1 MESFMPDLAKSYV
14 EKLIKGA
21 LVESSYI
28 CCFTCIAKD
37 FEEEKAR
44 LVSES
49 KTIKERVEVATNRG
63 EDIQSNVDYWEKEA
77 DKLIQ
82 EDTKTN
88 QKCCFGFC
96 PNCIWR
102 YIRGKELA
110 NKKDRIKELMKT
122 GKELSIGLPARL
134 PGVESNQPQF
144 YISFKSRESIYNE
157 LLDALKDDNNYIIG
171 LQGMG
176 GTGKTT
182 LAIKVGNE
190 LEQSK
195 QFTKAIITTVSNSP
209 DIKKIQDDIAGP
221 LGLNLNDD
229 SESDRPKKLWK
240 RLTQGEKILLIL
252 DDVWGDLDFKE
263 IGIPYND
270 NNKGCRVL
278 VTTRQISVCNR
289 MGCNKTIQL
298 ELLSEEDAWNM
309 FKRHAG
315 LCSNSSKS
323 LLGKAHKIANEC
335 KRLPIAIAAIASSLK
350 GEQRPEEWDAAL
362 KSLQKHMSMR
372 GGDDGDELDKIYK
385 CLKFSYDNMKNEK
398 AKRLFLL
405 CSVFQEDENIPIE
418 RLTRF
423 GIGAGIFGEDYDS
436 YEDARSQVVISKN
449 KLLDSCLLLK
459 ANQEESVKMHDLVRD
474 AAQRIAKKKIQTINI
489 SNKNEKALV
498 ERENNIK
505 YLLCQGKLMD
515 VLSCK
520 FGGYELEIL
529 IVYMHED
536 GGWDNVNVE
545 FPNTFFGNN
554 TGLRVFHILFD
565 FNFYKPTLPFI
576 QSIQSLK
583 NIRSFLFENVNLGD
597 ISILGNM
604 HSLETLDLVSCKINE
619 LPHGI
624 TKLEKLRLLNLDSC
638 EILRNNPFE
647 VIKGCSLLE
656 ELYFLYSFNIFCQE
670 ISFPKLKI
678 FHIKDNF
685 TSRHSPLIK
694 CVSVIYFERVLSE
707 STLKY
712 CMQTAEVLQLR
723 RIEKGWRNLM
733 PEIVPVDQ
741 VPNVYSKLVI
751 LDLYKL
757 ENLEELCNG
766 HVSFDS
772 FGSLEKLSI
781 KACEHLQSL
790 FKCNLN
796 LCNLKSILL
805 EECPMLIS
813 LFQQKSSRSL
823 VLLEKLEL
831 IDCKRLEYIIIN
843 ERKWEESSDDDNDSM
858 SRGSLFP
865 KLKVLYIEKCPN
877 FELILPFLSAHDLP
891 ALESITMQSCDKLK
905 YIFGQNVKLDSL
917 NQMKLGSLPNF
928 IDIFP
933 QIFSSIKEPSSISRD
948 TSKSQTQS
956 LPIKGNIFS
965 WISTACTKIPPTS
978 DDEQQDC
985 LISSE
990 SSSYCLNYNIWEHV
1004 QCFSRQSQILCNI
1017 KDIQLTNIAKI
1028 KSVFI
1033 LFIVPRMLLETL
1045 TIENCDE
1052 LKHIIIDTEDHDS
1065 CNNNL
1070 GNVLPKLKNLNV
1082 RNCVE
1087 LEYIFGHYVDDHQN
1101 HIEIHIHLPA
1111 LECLV
1116 LQNLPSLAAMC
1127 SKQYHITFPPLKEL
1141 EFQKCDDVAFK
1152 SIGDF
1157 LTHHSITRSVDRTT
1171 MKELSGNVEYFQ
1183 KLEILD
1189 LSDSKIG
1196 YIFWLDEI
1204 DGQEMNTG
1212 LTYISLYNMSG
1223 MTCPFV
1229 GPKNYIFLKSLTQL
1243 VIMHCKKLE
1252 IVFSTSV
1259 SRCLPQLQYL
1269 TIKECKELKHIIED
1283 DLENKKSSKFPST
1296 NPCFPKLELLYVVN
1310 CNNLKCI
1317 CPSSMCKDFPKLY
1330 HIDVEDCVQL
1340 EYIVGPYSDDHQN
1353 HTEIHIHFLA
1363 LEYLYLVNL
1372 PSLVAMCPKQY
1383 GTTFPCLKLLKLNN
1397 CSKVDIKSIG
1407 DFITPHSL
1415 TRSMDGASMKELS
1428 GKMDHVNEKQMNIKL
1443 ENIKLHTLALMTSL
1457 FLGPKNSFALQN
1469 LRNINIVQCEKLEII
1484 FSNSILRCLP
1494 QLQSLIIEECKEL
1507 KHIIEDDTENQ
1518 KTSNSNS
1525 LCSRT
1530 CFPKLEAL
1538 AVVKCNKL
1546 KSVFP
1551 VSICKELPEL
1561 KVLMIKEANELEEI
1575 FKSECDNQKV
1585 EVPNLKIVAFVN
1597 LPSLCQNQGIQFQAV
1612 ENRFVQN
1619 CQNLSLT
1626 CDSTTDSKINIFHIS
1641 YSNLDYETCLI
1652 LESLFAQLQEEYE
1665 GSDTGSEGP
1674 STKTTK
1680 DFAAEIEVEAASEH
1694 KLTFSQELMNEQL
1707 MDPLGEIDNTVKPSQ
1722 FLKEIEDSSTSEKC
1736 VAATLSTI
1744 SETKNDSPIQ
1754 LVASKQ
1760 KDTEISVEEG
1770 TTLTPSTHLILEQD
1784 VDVIDSVETTKTNN
1798 DKVSVIDD
1806 AVMKVSSIIEK
1817 HFPKDDVTTVSESK
1831 PSPSNSIPL
1840 SLAFQTPSEGNPS
1853 QIVQD
1858 LSSTSLVTWELEQLV
1873 SNKHLNY
1880 ENLSVLT
1887 DFLVKHPSVL
1897 LRDSS
1902 VSNRYKGYAYNC
1914 LAELLKFLQTHS
1926 VLDVLGSSHSE
1937 FVELLQDMRRFA
1949 FDKDWLD
1956 DVEKR
1961 ALFPNLQFSQDA
1973 LQKLLDS
1980 QQRVTKEVEEIRLK
1994 INIFTQHVGDLKKQL
2009 ASYEAFLETIMQEKA
2024 KVLETKAALSSPIG
2038 Y

>member
-741 VPNVYSKLVI
+741 
-751 LDLYKL
+751 
-757 ENLEELCNG
+757 
-766 HVSFDS
+766 
-772 FGSLEKLSI
+772 
-781 KACEHLQSL
+781 
-790 FKCNLN
+790 
-796 LCNLKSILL
+796 
-805 EECPMLIS
+805 
-813 LFQQKSSRSL
+813 
-823 VLLEKLEL
+823 
-831 IDCKRLEYIIIN
+831 
-843 ERKWEESSDDDNDSM
+843 
-858 SRGSLFP
+858 
-865 KLKVLYIEKCPN
+865 
-877 FELILPFLSAHDLP
+877 
-891 ALESITMQSCDKLK
+891 
-905 YIFGQNVKLDSL
+905 
-917 NQMKLGSLPNF
+917 
-928 IDIFP
+928 
-933 QIFSSIKEPSSISRD
+933 
-948 TSKSQTQS
+948 
-956 LPIKGNIFS
+956 
-965 WISTACTKIPPTS
+965 
-978 DDEQQDC
+978 
-985 LISSE
+985 
-990 SSSYCLNYNIWEHV
+990 
-1004 QCFSRQSQILCNI
+1004 
-1017 KDIQLTNIAKI
+1017 DIQLTNIAKI

-1171 MKELSGNVEYFQ
+1171 MK
-1183 KLEILD
+1183 
-1189 LSDSKIG
+1189 
-1196 YIFWLDEI
+1196 
-1204 DGQEMNTG
+1204 
-1212 LTYISLYNMSG
+1212 
-1223 MTCPFV
+1223 
-1229 GPKNYIFLKSLTQL
+1229 
-1243 VIMHCKKLE
+1243 
-1252 IVFSTSV
+1252 
-1259 SRCLPQLQYL
+1259 
-1269 TIKECKELKHIIED
+1269 
-1283 DLENKKSSKFPST
+1283 
-1296 NPCFPKLELLYVVN
+1296 
-1310 CNNLKCI
+1310 
-1317 CPSSMCKDFPKLY
+1317 
-1330 HIDVEDCVQL
+1330 
-1340 EYIVGPYSDDHQN
+1340 
-1353 HTEIHIHFLA
+1353 
-1363 LEYLYLVNL
+1363 
-1372 PSLVAMCPKQY
+1372 
-1383 GTTFPCLKLLKLNN
+1383 
-1397 CSKVDIKSIG
+1397 VDIKSIG

-1428 GKMDHVNEKQMNIKL
+1428 GKMDHVNEKQMNIK
-1443 ENIKLHTLALMTSL
+1443 
-1457 FLGPKNSFALQN
+1457 
-1469 LRNINIVQCEKLEII
+1469 
-1484 FSNSILRCLP
+1484 CLP

-1722 FLKEIEDSSTSEKC
+1722 
-1736 VAATLSTI
+1736 
-1744 SETKNDSPIQ
+1744 
-1754 LVASKQ
+1754 
-1760 KDTEISVEEG
+1760 DTEISVEEG

>member
-1 MESFMPDLAKSYV
+1 MRRYIIVTDLAKPYV
-14 EKLIKGA
+14 EKLINRA
-21 LVESSYI
+21 LAESSYI

-44 LVSES
+44 LVPER
-49 KTIKERVEVATNRG
+49 KTIKERVDVATNRG
-63 EDIQSNVDYWEKEA
+63 EYIESNVVSWEEEA

-82 EDTKTN
+82 EDTKTK

-96 PNCIWR
+96 PHCIWR

-122 GKELSIGLPARL
+122 GKEFSIGLPARL
-134 PGVESNQPQF
+134 PGVESNQPQL
-144 YISFKSRESIYNE
+144 YISFKSRESIYDE

-221 LGLNLNDD
+221 LGLKLNDD

-263 IGIPYND
+263 IGIPYSD

-298 ELLSEEDAWNM
+298 ELLTEEDAWNM

-877 FELILPFLSAHDLP
+877 FELILLFLSAHDLP

-1189 LSDSKIG
+1189 LSDSKIE

-1296 NPCFPKLELLYVVN
+1296 NPCFPKLEVLYVVN

-1407 DFITPHSL
+1407 DFITRHSL

-1428 GKMDHVNEKQMNIKL
+1428 GTMEHFLNEVNEQKMNIKL
-1443 ENIKLHTLALMTSL
+1443 EIIELHSLALMTSL

-1469 LRNINIVQCEKLEII
+1469 LTNLYIVQCEKLEII

-1518 KTSNSNS
+1518 TTSNSNS

-1585 EVPNLKIVAFVN
+1585 EVPNLKMVAFVD

-1612 ENRFVQN
+1612 ENRFVQK

-1626 CDSTTDSKINIFHIS
+1626 CDSTTHSKIKIFHIFD
-1641 YSNLDYETCLI
+1641 SNLDYETITI
-1652 LESLFAQLQEEYE
+1652 LESLFEQLQEEYE

-1680 DFAAEIEVEAASEH
+1680 DFEAEIEVEAASEQ
-1694 KLTFSQELMNEQL
+1694 KLTSSQEFMNEQL
-1707 MDPLGEIDNTVKPSQ
+1707 MDQPCLMNQQHPLGEIDTTVKPSQ
-1722 FLKEIEDSSTSEKC
+1722 
-1736 VAATLSTI
+1736 
-1744 SETKNDSPIQ
+1744 
-1754 LVASKQ
+1754 
-1760 KDTEISVEEG
+1760 
-1770 TTLTPSTHLILEQD
+1770 EQD

-1806 AVMKVSSIIEK
+1806 AVIKESSIIEE
-1817 HFPKDDVTTVSESK
+1817 HFPKDDATTVSESK

-1840 SLAFQTPSEGNPS
+1840 PLAYQTPSIPSEGNPS
-1853 QIVQD
+1853 QIMED
-1858 LSSTSLVTWELEQLV
+1858 LSSPSLVTWELEQLV

-1880 ENLSVLT
+1880 ENLSVLA
-1887 DFLVKHPSVL
+1887 DFLVKNPSGL
-1897 LRDSS
+1897 LRDTSL
-1902 VSNRYKGYAYNC
+1902 SNRYKGYAYNC
-1914 LAELLKFLQTHS
+1914 LAELLKFLQTQS
-1926 VLDVLGSSHSE
+1926 VLDVLGSSHSK
-1937 FVELLQDMRRFA
+1937 FVELLQDARSFG

-1956 DVEKR
+1956 GVERR
-1961 ALFPNLQFSQDA
+1961 ALFPELQVSQDA
-1973 LQKLLDS
+1973 FQKLLDS
-1980 QQRVTKEVEEIRLK
+1980 KQQVTKEVEVLRLK
-1994 INIFTQHVGDLKKQL
+1994 IDILSQCVEDLNYQL
-2009 ASYEAFLETIMQEKA
+2009 TSSE
-2024 KVLETKAALSSPIG
+2024 AALENIIQQEATLTAPIG